1 MNTAF
6 QRFIPIG
13 RRNDARYTKGKVHK
27 SVKANRKFS
36 LPNKRHTIK
45 YDKTRGKIIVKKKTP
60 VKLEKQKTQQQQQ
73 QIVQKKVPK
82 LIDYYEKDQY
92 LARIIIQFDQYTLLI
107 NQATEEYIDDLLD
120 LCMTY
125 MEFYRDDNNNNNKR
139 IREFETEESKSR
151 GTKSKEAQQEA
162 QANKMQRVQGGANEE
177 CIKNIIWCLNYGV
190 ADSLHDFGKERN
202 KYFPTVTSEKN
213 HSYAFLE
220 KVKDF
225 LKPNYNQY
233 GGNMDIEKI
242 DKYLY
247 PYYSTS
253 PSAFEPI
260 IKNNYL
266 LGNICE
272 KIENIYYFFNSDLPD
287 NDDWNKIRKSIEQ
300 EQGGISS
307 IGMFWDVLEEK
318 AYEYCI
324 LDACMSI
331 QTEPQWKK
339 QIKKL
344 RSLCNLWD
352 PAGAEGFTANEF
364 TDGDEELGLKL
375 VFEKEIETGGKKYSL
390 FDSRQRFAVAGRSE
404 KSFYDV
410 YSVLFNKYCLEK
422 DGFEMYLRI
431 GTEKMQGFVFENGI
445 LDIQSLKQQQPKR
458 VFYVFL
464 CITRNK
470 KEDETKY
477 FLIETGGF
485 SVDVLSL
492 GLYYIETGNDFPAD
506 FVSKN
511 KEYASLKQVIDYLK
525 PLLSGNENDKKNGL
539 YNLLTRFKSTGD
551 HGSALATKFLN
562 EELKKPTLYL
572 SGDQL
577 AYVYSIANNIP
588 TIFRFYSANKKGE
601 KEDGNDEDQ
610 ETCSTSRVHFIGA
623 SFPQLDEKL
632 NCANKLSEI
641 VRQAKKIKSDLGVG
655 EGMINTMNKLEFMTN
670 AIIRI
675 KVELSETED
684 VAELNGKIRDFF
696 DQVKGTF
703 MDIYAN
709 MGILLEMISDISD
722 EPPYNGVL
730 LKQIKNIF
738 NQLTEINHGL
748 FYIKN
753 YNTIRKIIVD
763 VVKKQINDLSEVVQ
777 ISADDVLSKITTKR
791 GNSRFPGIQF
801 SSLLPSS
808 SSLKNMFT
816 KMKSGFNYDS
826 FVGELKSIPSNK
838 DTKAKKGAQQQQQEQ
853 TLYDFMIAVKR
864 KYFAKRTDVSESMKE
879 QFGSSGNIMIAQAEL
894 VFEKY
899 NKIIASKLAEGS
911 ESAEVASIGNFISR
925 LFGIVKKPVIAEPI
939 DSPQAIEV
947 FADFIVK
954 EMKEKEPILNRPDIT
969 LTVSKSAKKSDKT
982 GFLKGAEKLIV
993 KTGNVAKSV
1002 VGKTFNAVKSAVR
1015 KTSKVAKSVVGKT
1028 PNLVQG
1034 GGVRRRRKRTRKNRH
1049 KISS

>member
-1 MNTAF
+1 MDAAF
-6 QRFIPIG
+6 KRFIPIG
-13 RRNDARYTKGKVHK
+13 QRGKVYK
-27 SVKANRKFS
+27 SLTAKKFKKTLS
-36 LPNKRHTIK
+36 LKHG
-45 YDKTRGKIIVKKKTP
+45 KTRGKIRVS
-60 VKLEKQKTQQQQQ
+60 VKLEKQKTQQK
-73 QIVQKKVPK
+73 VQKKVQK
-82 LIDYYEKDQY
+82 RIYYYEKDQY
-92 LARIIIQFDQYTLLI
+92 LARIIMQFDQYTLLM
-107 NQATEEYIDDLLD
+107 NQATEEYIRDLLD
-120 LCMTY
+120 LCLTY
-125 MEFYRDDNNNNNKR
+125 MDVNVNGNGNKR
-139 IREFETEESKSR
+139 IREEYESE
-151 GTKSKEAQQEA
+151 GTQQQET
-162 QANKMQRVQGGANEE
+162 QVNKTQRVQGGANEE

-190 ADSLHDFGKERN
+190 ADSLHDFGKDRN
-202 KYFPTVTSEKN
+202 KYFPSVTSEKN

-220 KVKDF
+220 KGKDF
-225 LKPNYNQY
+225 LKPNYNRY

-253 PSAFEPI
+253 PAAFEPI

-287 NDDWNKIRKSIEQ
+287 TDDWRKIRKSIEQ

-307 IGMFWDVLEEK
+307 IELFWKNLEEK

-331 QTEPQWKK
+331 QTEPQWTK

-352 PAGAEGFTANEF
+352 PAGAGGFTANEF
-364 TDGDEELGLKL
+364 TDGDEDLGLKL
-375 VFEKEIETGGKKYSL
+375 VFEKEVDENGKKYSL
-390 FDSRQRFAVAGRSE
+390 FDSRQRFAVAGRAE

-410 YSVLFNKYCLEK
+410 YSALFNQYCLEK

-431 GTEKMQGFVFENGI
+431 GTENLQGFVVENGI

-464 CITRNK
+464 CITKNK

-492 GLYYIETGNDFPAD
+492 GLYYIETGKDFRAD
-506 FVSKN
+506 LVSKN
-511 KEYASLKQVIDYLK
+511 KEYVSLKQVIDYLK
-525 PLLSGNENDKKNGL
+525 PLISGDENYKKNGL

-588 TIFRFYSANKKGE
+588 TIFRFYSANKKNE
-601 KEDGNDEDQ
+601 KEDGDDEEQ
-610 ETCSTSRVHFIGA
+610 EICSTSRVHFIGA

-632 NCANKLSEI
+632 NCANKISEI
-641 VRQAKKIKSDLGVG
+641 IRQAKKIKSDLEVG
-655 EGMINTMNKLEFMTN
+655 EGMSDIMSKLEFMTN
-670 AIIRI
+670 EIIRI
-675 KVELSETED
+675 KVDLSETEE
-684 VAELNGKIRDFF
+684 VAELNGKISEFF
-696 DQVKGTF
+696 NRITNTF

-709 MGILLEMISDISD
+709 MGILFALISRISD
-722 EPPYNGVL
+722 EPPYDGAL

-753 YNTIRKIIVD
+753 YNMIRKIIVG
-763 VVKKQINDLSEVVQ
+763 VVKSQINDLSEVLQ
-777 ISADDVLSKITTKR
+777 ISADDVLSKTVTKR
-791 GNSRFPGIQF
+791 GNSRFSGIQF

-816 KMKSGFNYDS
+816 KMKTGFNYDS

-838 DTKAKKGAQQQQQEQ
+838 DTKAKKGAQQEQ
-853 TLYDFMIAVKR
+853 TLYDLMIATKR
-864 KYFAKRTDVSESMKE
+864 KYFARQTDVSESMKE

-899 NKIIASKLAEGS
+899 NKAIEAKLLEGS
-911 ESAEVASIGNFISR
+911 APEVASIGNFISR

-947 FADFIVK
+947 FADVMVK
-954 EMKEKEPILNRPDIT
+954 EIKEKEPILNRPEIT
-969 LTVSKSAKKSDKT
+969 LAVSKSAKKTDKT
-982 GFLKGAEKLIV
+982 GFLKNVKQVVV
-993 KTGNVAKSV
+993 KTGKV
-1002 VGKTFNAVKSAVR
+1002 TKSAVR
-1015 KTSKVAKSVVGKT
+1015 KTLKAFNVV
-1028 PNLVQG
+1028 G
-1034 GGVRRRRKRTRKNRH
+1034 GGVRRRRRRRRRTKKIRH
-1049 KISS
+1049 KS

>member
-1 MNTAF
+1 MDSALK
-6 QRFIPIG
+6 QFIPIG
-13 RRNDARYTKGKVHK
+13 RRSDAITTKEGSKVYK
-27 SVKANRKFS
+27 SSTAKNKVS
-36 LPNKRHTIK
+36 LLKKKHTIK
-45 YDKTRGKIIVKKKTP
+45 HGKTYGKTHVKTYGKTHSKTHGKTHGKKKTYLP
-60 VKLEKQKTQQQQQ
+60 MKLEKK
-73 QIVQKKVPK
+73 VQKR
-82 LIDYYEKDQY
+82 IYYYEKDQY
-92 LARIIIQFDQYTLLI
+92 LARIIMQFDQYTLLM
-107 NQATEEYIDDLLD
+107 NRATEEYIHDLLD

-125 MEFYRDDNNNNNKR
+125 MEFYKDDNNNNNKR
-139 IREFETEESKSR
+139 LRENESQGSQKSNGSQKSR
-151 GTKSKEAQQEA
+151 ETQQGTQ
-162 QANKMQRVQGGANEE
+162 NKTQRVQGGANED

-190 ADSLHDFGKERN
+190 ADSLHDFGKNRN
-202 KYFPTVTSEKN
+202 KYFPSMTSEKT
-213 HSYAFLE
+213 SAYAFLE
-220 KVKDF
+220 KAKEF
-225 LKPNYNQY
+225 LRPNYAKY
-233 GGNMDIEKI
+233 GGNVEVEKI

-247 PYYSTS
+247 PYYSDY
-253 PSAFEPI
+253 PAAFEPL
-260 IKNNYL
+260 IKNDYL

-287 NDDWNKIRKSIEQ
+287 NDDWRKIRKAID
-300 EQGGISS
+300 EQGGFSS
-307 IGMFWDVLEEK
+307 IELFWKNLEEK

-339 QIKKL
+339 QIKRL

-375 VFEKEIETGGKKYSL
+375 VFEKEVDENGKKYSL
-390 FDSRQRFAVAGRSE
+390 FDSRQRFPVAGRTE

-410 YSVLFNKYCLEK
+410 YSVLFNKYGLEK
-422 DGFEMYLRI
+422 DGFEMFLRI
-431 GTEKMQGFVFENGI
+431 GTENLQGFVVENGI

-464 CITRNK
+464 CITKNK

-477 FLIETGGF
+477 FLIATGGF

-492 GLYYIETGNDFPAD
+492 GLYYIETGKDFRAD
-506 FVSKN
+506 LVSKN
-511 KEYASLKQVIDYLK
+511 KEYVSLKQVIDYLK
-525 PLLSGNENDKKNGL
+525 PLISGDENDKKNGL

-588 TIFRFYSANKKGE
+588 TIFRFYSANKKSENDDGDD
-601 KEDGNDEDQ
+601 EDQDQ

-632 NCANKLSEI
+632 NCVNKMDEI
-641 VRQAKKIKSDLGVG
+641 VRQARKIKSDLEQS
-655 EGMINTMNKLEFMTN
+655 EGMSNIVSKLEFMSN
-670 AIIRI
+670 EIIRI

-684 VAELNGKIRDFF
+684 VSKMSGKISEFF
-696 DQVKGTF
+696 NRVTDTF
-703 MDIYAN
+703 TDIYSN
-709 MGILLEMISDISD
+709 MGILLGMISRISD
-722 EPPYNGVL
+722 EPPYDSSL
-730 LKQIKNIF
+730 LKQIKNVF

-753 YNTIRKIIVD
+753 YKVIQGIIEG
-763 VVKKQINDLSEVVQ
+763 VVKKQIKDLSEVVQ
-777 ISADDVLSKITTKR
+777 ISAEDVLSKTVTKR
-791 GNSRFPGIQF
+791 GNSRFMGIQF

-816 KMKSGFNYDS
+816 KMKTGFNYDS

-838 DTKAKKGAQQQQQEQ
+838 DTKAKKGAQQQQEQ
-853 TLYDFMIAVKR
+853 TLYDFMIATKR
-864 KYFAKRTDVSESMKE
+864 KYFAKKTDISESMKE

-899 NKIIASKLAEGS
+899 NTIIASKLAEGTDS
-911 ESAEVASIGNFISR
+911 VDVPSIGNFISR

-939 DSPQAIEV
+939 NSPQAIEV
-947 FADFIVK
+947 FADVMVK
-954 EMKEKEPILNRPDIT
+954 EMKEKEPILNQPDIT
-969 LTVSKSAKKSDKT
+969 LAVSDSAKKSDKT
-982 GFLKGAEKLIV
+982 GFLKGAEKLII
-993 KTGNVAKSV
+993 KTGNVAKS
-1002 VGKTFNAVKSAVR
+1002 AVR
-1015 KTSKVAKSVVGKT
+1015 KTLKVF
-1028 PNLVQG
+1028 QG
-1034 GGVRRRRKRTRKNRH
+1034 GRRRKRRRTRKASRA
-1049 KISS
+1049 

>member
-1 MNTAF
+1 MDALK
-6 QRFIPIG
+6 RLVPIG
-13 RRNDARYTKGKVHK
+13 RRNDARFTKVKVHK

-36 LPNKRHTIK
+36 FPKKRHTIK
-45 YDKTRGKIIVKKKTP
+45 YHKTHGKMIVKKKTH
-60 VKLEKQKTQQQQQ
+60 VKLEK
-73 QIVQKKVPK
+73 QIVQKKVQK
-82 LIDYYEKDQY
+82 RIYYYEKDQY
-92 LARIIIQFDQYTLLI
+92 LAKIIMQFDQYTLLM
-107 NQATEEYIDDLLD
+107 NRATEEYIHDLLEIC
-120 LCMTY
+120 LTY
-125 MEFYRDDNNNNNKR
+125 MDFYSNSNGNNKR
-139 IREFETEESKSR
+139 LRENESQGSQKSNR
-151 GTKSKEAQQEA
+151 TQQ
-162 QANKMQRVQGGANEE
+162 NKIQRVQGGANED

-190 ADSLHDFGKERN
+190 ADSLHDFGKNRN
-202 KYFPTVTSEKN
+202 KYFPSMTSEKT
-213 HSYAFLE
+213 SAYAFLE
-220 KVKDF
+220 KAKEF
-225 LKPNYNQY
+225 LRPNYAKY
-233 GGNMDIEKI
+233 GGNVEVEKI

-247 PYYSTS
+247 QYYSDY
-253 PSAFEPI
+253 PAAFEPL
-260 IKNNYL
+260 IKNDYL

-287 NDDWNKIRKSIEQ
+287 NDDWNKIRKAID
-300 EQGGISS
+300 EQGGFSS
-307 IGMFWDVLEEK
+307 VDLFWKNLEEK

-339 QIKKL
+339 QIKRL

-375 VFEKEIETGGKKYSL
+375 VFEKEVDENGKKYSL
-390 FDSRQRFAVAGRSE
+390 FDSRQRFPVAGRAE

-410 YSVLFNKYCLEK
+410 YSVLFNEYCLEK
-422 DGFEMYLRI
+422 DGFEMFLRI
-431 GTEKMQGFVFENGI
+431 GTENLQGFVVENGI

-464 CITRNK
+464 CITKNK

-477 FLIETGGF
+477 FLIATGGF

-492 GLYYIETGNDFPAD
+492 GLYYIETGKDFRAD
-506 FVSKN
+506 LVSKN
-511 KEYASLKQVIDYLK
+511 KEYVSLKQVIDYLK
-525 PLLSGNENDKKNGL
+525 QLISGDENYKKNGL

-588 TIFRFYSANKKGE
+588 TIFRFYSANKKSE
-601 KEDGNDEDQ
+601 NDDGDDEDQ
-610 ETCSTSRVHFIGA
+610 ETCSSSRIHFIGA

-632 NCANKLSEI
+632 NCVNKLDEI
-641 VRQAKKIKSDLGVG
+641 VRQARKIKSDLEPGK
-655 EGMINTMNKLEFMTN
+655 GMIDIVSILEFMTN
-670 AIIRI
+670 EIIRV

-684 VAELNGKIRDFF
+684 VSQLSGKISDFF
-696 DQVKGTF
+696 NRVTDTF
-703 MDIYAN
+703 TDIYSN
-709 MGILLEMISDISD
+709 MGILLGMIYRISD
-722 EPPYNGVL
+722 EPPYDGVL
-730 LKQIKNIF
+730 LKQIKNVF

-753 YNTIRKIIVD
+753 YKKIQEIIVG
-763 VVKKQINDLSEVVQ
+763 VVKKQIKDLSEVVQ
-777 ISADDVLSKITTKR
+777 ISAEDVLSKTITKR
-791 GNSRFPGIQF
+791 GNSRFMGIQF

-816 KMKSGFNYDS
+816 KMKTGFNYDS

-838 DTKAKKGAQQQQQEQ
+838 DTKAKKGAQQQQEQ
-853 TLYDFMIAVKR
+853 TLYDFMIATKR
-864 KYFAKRTDVSESMKE
+864 KYFAKKTDISESMKE

-899 NKIIASKLAEGS
+899 NTIIASKLLEGS
-911 ESAEVASIGNFISR
+911 DSVDIPSIGNFISR

-947 FADFIVK
+947 FADVMVK
-954 EMKEKEPILNRPDIT
+954 EMKEKEPILNQPDIT
-969 LTVSKSAKKSDKT
+969 LAVSKSAKKSDKT
-982 GFLKGAEKLIV
+982 GFLKGAEKLII
-993 KTGNVAKSV
+993 KTG
-1002 VGKTFNAVKSAVR
+1002 
-1015 KTSKVAKSVVGKT
+1015 KVAKSVVRKT
-1028 PNLVQG
+1028 LKVFQG
-1034 GGVRRRRKRTRKNRH
+1034 GRRRKRKRTRKKNE
-1049 KISS
+1049 KE